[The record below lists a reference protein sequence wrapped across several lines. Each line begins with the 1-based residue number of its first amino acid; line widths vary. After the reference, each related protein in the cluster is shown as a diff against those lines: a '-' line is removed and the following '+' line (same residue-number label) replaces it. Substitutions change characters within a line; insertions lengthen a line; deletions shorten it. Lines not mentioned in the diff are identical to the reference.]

1 MLYIPEVKRT
11 QRSSREKLQLVG
23 GDIQKNFLKEM
34 VFEIDFKSGKFTG
47 YDRIRR
53 IT

>member
-23 GDIQKNFLKEM
+23 GDIQKNLKEM

>member
-23 GDIQKNFLKEM
+23 DIQKNVLKEM
-34 VFEIDFKSGKFTG
+34 VFEVDFKSGKFID
-47 YDRIRR
+47 YDRVRR